1 MGGCSRRLP
10 TAVHLLASVEGG
22 VQDVLR
28 AAVGFVSCSLRVGDW
43 GILMSLVL
51 DVHEM
56 SWEWFFVV
64 ASTVVREKAF
74 SDRHNGFGIHGCF
87 CWI

>member
-10 TAVHLLASVEGG
+10 TAAHLLASVEDG
-22 VQDVLR
+22 VQDVLC

-56 SWEWFFVV
+56 SWVERSLFQIDITVSVSMAAFV
-64 ASTVVREKAF
+64 
-74 SDRHNGFGIHGCF
+74 GFET
-87 CWI
+87 